1 MKKFLSLVLALVMT
15 MSLVTVSAGATEFED
30 FGDVKSIEHPEAVEV
45 LNKIGVITG
54 YEDGSFHPEKTLTRE
69 QAAKII
75 CIMALGTDA
84 ASKLGVEKAPFP
96 DVPATSQ
103 FAGYIGYC
111 VSAGIID
118 GYRDGTFKPKN
129 TLTGY
134 QFAKMLLGVVGYGV
148 NDEYVGSN
156 WALNVARDGAST
168 GLFDDA
174 VVTAGLLDREDRKS
188 VV

>member
-15 MSLVTVSAGATEFED
+15 MSLVVVSASATEFED

-111 VSAGIID
+111 VSTGIID
-118 GYRDGTFKPKN
+118 GYKDGTFKPKN

-134 QFAKMLLGVVGYGV
+134 AVLQ
-148 NDEYVGSN
+148 
-156 WALNVARDGAST
+156 
-168 GLFDDA
+168 DA
-174 VVTAGLLDREDRKS
+174 AGRAGLWRQGRVCGQQLGSERGS
-188 VV
+188 